1 VLEAALDLGASKRW
15 VLAKVLWPLT
25 KRAVFVVALLVFIP
39 ALGEY
44 LVPELVGGGQRYY
57 LGTFLQQQFQ
67 VARNWPLG
75 AAAVSIL
82 VLLSAVLVSLG
93 GKALE
98 ENA

>member
-1 VLEAALDLGASKRW
+1 
-15 VLAKVLWPLT
+15 
-25 KRAVFVVALLVFIP
+25 VALLVFIP

-44 LVPELVGGGQRYY
+44 LVPELVGGGQQYY

-67 VARNWPLG
+67 VSRNWPLG
-75 AAAVSIL
+75 SAAIAVL
-82 VLLSAVLVSLG
+82 VLLSAILVGLG